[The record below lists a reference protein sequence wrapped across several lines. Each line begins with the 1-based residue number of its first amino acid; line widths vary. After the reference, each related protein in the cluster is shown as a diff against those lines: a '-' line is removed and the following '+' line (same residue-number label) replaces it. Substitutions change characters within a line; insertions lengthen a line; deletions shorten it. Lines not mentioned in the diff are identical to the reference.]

1 MNFFKFLTLLIGLFL
16 ISNKSF
22 SQCFEIES
30 ILVDA
35 CNNGSGST
43 ADEGYNEMF
52 RMKIGGTAL
61 NTSTLSVN
69 WPAQSWLGLIQNAT
83 TASKVAQLNANITA
97 AGGCGQILEPTGGVL
112 PANSTVI
119 VVTSQN
125 LDITLNSFS
134 SLTSTIYMIFQN
146 NPTRIAGH
154 FANYSLPA
162 ATRTLSVSFG
172 GGCSDSVTYQKANL
186 INIFGASGGT
196 ESENNG
202 ATVNFT
208 PSGTASYVNNGCV
221 APVQPFTVEA
231 GTTPVAA
238 CPGQTINLSGTAQG
252 QTSVSWSAASGS
264 FSAANNLLTSSQYL
278 QLQLVVAVLL

>member
-1 MNFFKFLTLLIGLFL
+1 MNFLKILTLSIGLFL

-125 LDITLNSFS
+125 LDTTLNSFS
-134 SLTSTIYMIFQN
+134 SLTSTIYMIF
-146 NPTRIAGH
+146 
-154 FANYSLPA
+154 
-162 ATRTLSVSFG
+162 
-172 GGCSDSVTYQKANL
+172 K
-186 INIFGASGGT
+186 
-196 ESENNG
+196 
-202 ATVNFT
+202 
-208 PSGTASYVNNGCV
+208 
-221 APVQPFTVEA
+221 
-231 GTTPVAA
+231 
-238 CPGQTINLSGTAQG
+238 
-252 QTSVSWSAASGS
+252 
-264 FSAANNLLTSSQYL
+264 
-278 QLQLVVAVLL
+278 